1 MSEKST
7 TIININEIRDVF
19 KEYCEEENIKFNEKK
34 FKNFLDFLEIDFYD
48 WIKENFEQFIMND
61 EDDKIVL

>member
-1 MSEKST
+1 MKNN

-19 KEYCEEENIKFNEKK
+19 KEYCEEENIEFNEKK

-48 WIKENFEQFIMND
+48 WIKESFEQFIMDD
-61 EDDKIVL
+61 EDDKISL